1 MIKKI
6 LIVLGALF
14 GLLVLLTA
22 ISAWTSR
29 DIDPAKLEAKYAK
42 PPSQFID
49 VDGVRIHYRD
59 EGEGPVVV
67 LLHAHYA
74 SLFMWDPWVEALKAN
89 HRVIRFDMTSHGL
102 TGPDASGVY
111 TLERTVQLFSD
122 LVDRLGVDRFAL
134 AGTSM
139 GGTVVMHYAARN
151 PERVDRLLLLSPGA
165 LNKRVRGR
173 STPPDIPK
181 VFDIFAHVTPRWMV
195 KGMLKFGF
203 ADDAKITDA
212 LVDEW
217 WDLWRREGNRKAD
230 LTRAR
235 QYISGDIDSVIGRIR
250 APVLVMWGDKNP
262 QVTPDQAEEL
272 KRLLVNSSWVEVRML
287 PNLGH
292 MAVQEDPE
300 GTARIAKAFFDAT
313 LPAPT
318 GSAVGASGETPPP
331 PP

>member
-6 LIVLGALF
+6 LIVLGGLL

-42 PPSQFID
+42 PPSQFIE

-67 LLHAHYA
+67 LVHAHYA
-74 SLFMWDPWVEALKAN
+74 SLLMWDSWVEALKAN
-89 HRVIRFDMTSHGL
+89 HRVIRFDLTAHGL

-111 TLERTVQLFSD
+111 TLDRTVQLFSD
-122 LVDRLGVDRFAL
+122 FIDELGVDRFAL
-134 AGTSM
+134 AGTSV
-139 GGTVVMHYAARN
+139 GGTVAMHYAARH

-173 STPPDIPK
+173 STPPNVPK
-181 VFDIFAHVTPRWMV
+181 VFDIFTYVTPRWMV

-203 ADDAKITDA
+203 ADDAKVTDA

-217 WDLWRREGNRKAD
+217 WDMWRREGNRKAD
-230 LTRAR
+230 FARTR
-235 QYISGDIDSVIGRIR
+235 QYVSGDIDSVIRQIR
-250 APVLVMWGDKNP
+250 APVLVMWGDQNP

-272 KRLLVNSSWVEVRML
+272 KRLLVNSPSVEVRML
-287 PNLGH
+287 PGLGH
-292 MAVQEDPE
+292 MAVQEDPL
-300 GTARIAKAFFDAT
+300 GTAQVAKAFFDAQ
-313 LPAPT
+313 LAAPT
-318 GSAVGASGETPPP
+318 ESAVGASGETPQPP
-331 PP
+331 P

>member
-6 LIVLGALF
+6 LIVLGVLV

-29 DIDPAKLEAKYAK
+29 DIDPAKLEAKYAQ

-59 EGEGPVVV
+59 EGEGLVVV

-74 SLFMWDPWVEALKAN
+74 SLLMWDPWVEALKAN
-89 HRVIRFDMTSHGL
+89 HRVIRLDMTSHGL

-111 TLERTVQLFSD
+111 TLDRTVQLFSD
-122 LVDRLGVDRFAL
+122 FIDRLGVDQFAL

-139 GGTVVMHYAARN
+139 GGTVAMHYAARN
-151 PERVDRLLLLSPGA
+151 PGRVDRLLLLSPGA

-173 STPPDIPK
+173 TTPPNVPK
-181 VFDIFAHVTPRWMV
+181 VFDLFTYVTPRWMV

-203 ADDAKITDA
+203 ADDAKVTDA

-217 WDLWRREGNRKAD
+217 WDMWRREGNRKAD
-230 LTRAR
+230 FARTR
-235 QYISGDIDSVIGRIR
+235 QYVSGDIDSVIRQIR
-250 APVLVMWGDKNP
+250 APVLVMWGDQNP

-272 KRLLVNSSWVEVRML
+272 KRLLVNSPSVEVRML
-287 PNLGH
+287 PGLGH
-292 MAVQEDPE
+292 MAVQEDPL
-300 GTARIAKAFFDAT
+300 GTAQIAKAFFDAP
-313 LPAPT
+313 LPPPT
-318 GSAVGASGETPPP
+318 GSAAGASAGTPPP
-331 PP
+331 LP